1 MNVEA
6 GVALDFVY
14 MNDAADDQDPFAALP
29 PANWERLKKIRDQYD
44 PEFVFTDL
52 VGGFK
57 LDGNSAS
64 RERKKDEL

>member
-1 MNVEA
+1 MNIEA

-29 PANWERLKKIRDQYD
+29 PANLKRLKKIRDQYD
-44 PEFVFTDL
+44 PEMMFTDL

-57 LDGNSAS
+57 LDGKGGWKQW
-64 RERKKDEL
+64 KKDEL

>member
-29 PANWERLKKIRDQYD
+29 PANLERLKKIQNQYD
-44 PEFVFTDL
+44 PDLVFTDL

-57 LDGNSAS
+57 LEGKSGS
-64 RERKKDEL
+64 KVWKKDEL